1 MRRLLLAVGL
11 ALMAGCSAGPTE
23 SYQATVAAAQSG
35 DRDAFLDGFTER
47 SRDLVDAMLRLSD
60 AYGVETTNPYELL
73 IYDSV
78 DGERIEGDG
87 ERAVLLRKHGAPD
100 DGLRVVRSH
109 IDLGHGNEP
118 THTRIVQPP
127 GQDILHGPLQ
137 YGFDLM

>member
-87 ERAVLLRKHGAPD
+87 ERAVLDVRRGKTTRQLLLIKE
-100 DGLRVVRSH
+100 DGDWR
-109 IDLGHGNEP
+109 IDTLELESFWKQQG
-118 THTRIVQPP
+118 R
-127 GQDILHGPLQ
+127 
-137 YGFDLM
+137 